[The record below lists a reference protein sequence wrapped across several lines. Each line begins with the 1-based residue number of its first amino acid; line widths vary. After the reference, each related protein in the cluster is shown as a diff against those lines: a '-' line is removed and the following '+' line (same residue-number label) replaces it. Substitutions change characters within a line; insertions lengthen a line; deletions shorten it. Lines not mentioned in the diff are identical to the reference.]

1 MASRVI
7 TEKNTCSTLWDPIG
21 CSTPGFSV
29 LHCILEFA
37 QTHVHWVDD
46 ALQPSHHLLPTSP
59 AALAGG
65 LFSTSTINQRRQ
77 WHPTPVL
84 LPGKS
89 HGQSDKTQ
97 RLHFQFS
104 LSCIREG
111 NGNPLQ
117 CSCLENPRD
126 GGACWAAVYGVTQSR
141 TRLKQL
147 SSSSSS
153 SRSNSTINRVLHLL
167 LGMWCSNTIK
177 CLGVLVDAPIP
188 LLITR
193 LLVCILTRVQAAW
206 GRGLCLSHSF
216 LYPQNF
222 AQSLAQKRKCKW
234 LSHAW
239 LFVTPWTIH

>member
-126 GGACWAAVYGVTQSR
+126 GEPGGLPSMGSHRVGHDWSNLAAAAAAAGAIAPLTESYICSWECD
-141 TRLKQL
+141 
-147 SSSSSS
+147 
-153 SRSNSTINRVLHLL
+153 VLTL
-167 LGMWCSNTIK
+167 
-177 CLGVLVDAPIP
+177 
-188 LLITR
+188 
-193 LLVCILTRVQAAW
+193 
-206 GRGLCLSHSF
+206 
-216 LYPQNF
+216 
-222 AQSLAQKRKCKW
+222 
-234 LSHAW
+234 
-239 LFVTPWTIH
+239 